1 MIKKLIPRLFIILG
15 LHGSLFATLDFSSRD
30 SHVAFKDSSAR
41 MRLGK
46 VASVIGWTQESIV
59 DAYGDNVASSW
70 TESYADGALIAFS
83 GGTKPTTNLVY
94 NNSNAI
100 NAGTGGGNTA
110 LVIQTSNALV
120 YGLRT
125 TSNAIIALGRRVT
138 HNSNA
143 IVYSH
148 RTTSNAIIALG
159 RRVTHNSNA
168 IVYGHRTTSNAIIAL
183 GRRVTH
189 NSNAIVALAAGGGFS
204 NIVISTATY
213 TFVNDANIS
222 NDRTILV
229 TVSSQIDGAGHA
241 LSFARNKPNVFTI
254 NPGLNVVLKNIVLR
268 DFSDDAISLGA
279 GSTLT
284 FGDGT
289 VIELAKNETLSRNW
303 IFSGTACLNGLGN
316 ILDLGFFNLQILQ
329 PGRLVMQDLFVKSM
343 RANNIRCVGDKG
355 SLTIRNTEL
364 FMSSNYTLS
373 VGGMLFEQEVIVTG
387 TNIFSYETGQTSTIS
402 TNATLFLDANST
414 FSYAPKRRINRDLIA
429 MTDVSSRLFANGCT
443 MKSTTTGMRLTK
455 GTLVVDG
462 KVTMQNSGATA
473 LSQGISFGNGTA
485 ANDLT
490 IKVLG
495 GAKLELTSG
504 ILVYNNAS

>member
-1 MIKKLIPRLFIILG
+1 MIKKLIPRLFIILS
-15 LHGSLFATLDFSSRD
+15 LHSSLFATFDFSSRD

-46 VASVIGWTQESIV
+46 VASVMGWTQESIV
-59 DAYGDNVASSW
+59 NAYGDNAASSW
-70 TESYADGALIAFS
+70 TEGYADGALIAFS

-125 TSNAIIALGRRVT
+125 TSNAILALGRRIT
-138 HNSNA
+138 NNSNAIINLGRRITNNSNAILALGRRITNNSNA
-143 IVYSH
+143 IVS
-148 RTTSNAIIALG
+148 
-159 RRVTHNSNA
+159 
-168 IVYGHRTTSNAIIAL
+168 
-183 GRRVTH
+183 
-189 NSNAIVALAAGGGFS
+189 LAAGGGFS

-213 TFVNDANIS
+213 TFVNDVNIS

-229 TVSSQIDGAGHA
+229 TVSSQVDGAGH
-241 LSFARNKPNVFTI
+241 SITFARNKPNVFTI
-254 NPGLNVVLKNIVLR
+254 NPGLNVLLKNIVLK

-284 FGDGT
+284 FGDGV
-289 VIELAKNETLSRNW
+289 VIELAKDETLSRNW
-303 IFSGTACLNGLGN
+303 IFAGTACLNGFGN
-316 ILDLGFFNLQILQ
+316 ILDLGFFNIQILQ
-329 PGRLVMQDLFVKSM
+329 PGRLIMQDLFVKKM

-355 SLTIRNTEL
+355 SLTIRNAEL

-373 VGGMLFEQEVIVTG
+373 VGGILFQQEVLVTG
-387 TNIFSYETGQTSTIS
+387 TNIFSYETGQTSTID
-402 TNATLFLDANST
+402 TKATLFFDTNST

-429 MTDVSSRLFANGCT
+429 MTDVTSRLFANGCT
-443 MKSTTTGMRLTK
+443 IKSTTTGMRLTK

-462 KVTMQNSGATA
+462 KVTLQNSGATA

-485 ANDLT
+485 ASDLT
-490 IKVLG
+490 INILG

-504 ILVYNNAS
+504 VLVYNNAS